1 MTGKIVASSNRTKT
15 SWCLE
20 TTPGVTPANP
30 VWTEI
35 FVGSNGLKLTP
46 VRGRSKD
53 LRSDGQAAGT
63 FLTDTTQE
71 GSIPME
77 LKFRMWDWL
86 LQMAVKNT
94 FNNKAVRDNA
104 GTADSVITAVTASSD
119 AYTCTDDT
127 IDFSV
132 GALTLASGF
141 GQSANNLLFRAAA
154 GTSGTSV
161 VSPDG
166 RADEAVPPAN
176 AKLQAVGFE
185 GASGDIT
192 ATASGLA
199 STTLDFRTFNI
210 QPGEAHWVGGASAGN
225 KFTTAA
231 NNGWARVSVVAQN
244 ALTYDV
250 LPAGWGV
257 DDGSGK
263 SIQVFFPDF
272 LKNGTTIRTA
282 SFERQQQDTA
292 AVQYEYFNGDFL
304 NNLTMTIT
312 GGKEIDM
319 SAEFIG
325 LGGQVIGTVRFAG
338 STDVAASTY
347 RTMTATSNLGDLVEG
362 GVSVMGGT
370 NCLSQ
375 ATLKIS
381 NNITRTALPG
391 PVGTAAINIGALMVS
406 GTVDTY
412 LGDGTILAKGI
423 NDTLSSFSFPV
434 KYPDGN
440 HEGYRFD
447 CTAIRLTPTS
457 EIPGQ
462 NTGRLVSG
470 PFEAEPHATLGYAIG
485 ISRFWYLPV

>member
-15 SWCLE
+15 AYCPE

-35 FVGSNGLKLTP
+35 FVTQNGLKYTP

-63 FLTDTTQE
+63 FLTDATQE
-71 GSIPME
+71 GTIPME
-77 LKFRMWDWL
+77 LKFKMWDWL
-86 LQMAVKNT
+86 LQMSLRNT

-104 GTADSVITAVTASSD
+104 GVADSVITAVAASTD

-127 IDFSV
+127 IDFAV
-132 GALTLASGF
+132 GMLTLAAGF

-166 RADEAVPPAN
+166 RADEAVPPA
-176 AKLQAVGFE
+176 AAALYGVGFE

-199 STTLDFRTFNI
+199 STTLDLTTFNI
-210 QPGEAHWVGGASAGN
+210 QVGEWHYVWGVGAGN
-225 KFTTAA
+225 MFATAA
-231 NNGWARVSVVAQN
+231 NRGWARVSVIAQH

-250 LPAGWGV
+250 LPAGWGA
-257 DDGSGK
+257 DTGTGK
-263 SIQVFFPDF
+263 TIQVFFGDF
-272 LKNGTTIRTA
+272 MANGTTIKTV
-282 SFERQQQDTA
+282 SFERQQLDTA
-292 AVQYEYFNGDFL
+292 AVLYEYFNGDFA
-304 NNLTMTIT
+304 NNLSFTVA
-312 GGKEIDM
+312 GAKEIDM
-319 SAEFIG
+319 SADFIG
-325 LGGQVIGTVRFAG
+325 LGGQAIGTTRFAG
-338 STDVAASTY
+338 STDVPATTY
-347 RTMTATSNLGDLVEG
+347 RTMTATANLGDIVEG
-362 GVSVMGGT
+362 GVSVMGGV

-375 ATLKIS
+375 MTAKIA
-381 NNITRTALPG
+381 NNVTRTPLPG
-391 PVGTAAINIGALMVS
+391 PIGTAAINVGKLMVS
-406 GTVDTY
+406 GTADYY

-423 NDTLSSFSFPV
+423 NDTLSSLSWPV
-434 KYPDGN
+434 KYSDGN

-447 CTAIRLTPTS
+447 CPATRLTPTS
-457 EIPGQ
+457 DIPGE

-470 PFEAEPHATLGYAIG
+470 PWEAEPHPTLGYTMSVG
-485 ISRFWYLPV
+485 RFRYLPV